1 MICILA
7 IPHVGAL
14 LLFKNS
20 WIISFCLLQT
30 GLMDDRQRQVN
41 GSFWDRSDRDRDRVF
56 WLSDSFTTVCSQL
69 KRALLSAPVHP
80 SFSSIPISSCL
91 PCCFS
96 IIPSTWGPVRIG
108 SIHDSLQPSLNLLL
122 SKSIHCSA
130 SASCQ
135 SRPIGWPERQLD
147 RQVQS
152 SIYLS
157 FSLCQP
163 ADSLPQRR
171 AFGHQL
177 TKVSKKAG
185 ITEKS
190 LSPSVTKNMVLLIS
204 LDIRVSSPGGYVGD
218 GGTGL
223 LDSLGLTEILLMFP
237 SGFTLGIFVF
247 CENPEPAPSAAEMT
261 AVCYLPCMNSDCP
274 CGSTAKPASLYI

>member
-1 MICILA
+1 MLFSSCFGWCSSFARQVIAGHFAINRTQETSNKNWKQHKESTSFRYDALNFTAIPLCCQINWRMICILA

-177 TKVSKKAG
+177 TKVSKKAE

-204 LDIRVSSPGGYVGD
+204 LDIRVSSPGG
-218 GGTGL
+218 
-223 LDSLGLTEILLMFP
+223 
-237 SGFTLGIFVF
+237 
-247 CENPEPAPSAAEMT
+247 
-261 AVCYLPCMNSDCP
+261 
-274 CGSTAKPASLYI
+274 